1 MEFLAGGSVLDL
13 MKPGPLDE
21 TYIAVVLRELLKALE
36 YLHNEGKIHRD
47 IKAANILLAGNGDVK
62 LADFGVSGQL
72 TDQRTKRNT
81 FVGTPFWMAPEVIK
95 QSGYDSKAD
104 IWSMGITAIEMA
116 KGEPPYADIHPMRVL
131 FLIPKNPPPTLEG
144 KFSQPFRE
152 FVAACLNKDPNE
164 RPSVKDLLKH
174 KFITKAK
181 GTKSLTELIERRAKF
196 IKEGGKVEVAANAES
211 SSDHEDTKSGDKED
225 DDGWDWDDTVK
236 AKTPAQKQA
245 LASAMDK
252 ESTASVGAGVGASVV
267 PLTSSKDKNK
277 KPSKETSK
285 SSSTK
290 SAGTNGKDK
299 KKNKDGSKSDASPA
313 SSAAPS
319 TTAASDKPRPTSL
332 TSIIYPA
339 IAKLLKTNKDPNL
352 AKALSD
358 LKNAFDAAEDA
369 QAGITHNFVAQ
380 VIETLKSRTS

>member
-1 MEFLAGGSVLDL
+1 M
-13 MKPGPLDE
+13 
-21 TYIAVVLRELLKALE
+21 
-36 YLHNEGKIHRD
+36 
-47 IKAANILLAGNGDVK
+47 
-62 LADFGVSGQL
+62 Q
-72 TDQRTKRNT
+72 
-81 FVGTPFWMAPEVIK
+81 PFWMAPEVIK

-181 GTKSLTELIERRAKF
+181 GTKTLTELIERRAKF
-196 IKEGGKVEVAANAES
+196 IKEGGKVETTANAES
-211 SSDHEDTKSGDKED
+211 SSDHEDTKSGDKDD

-252 ESTASVGAGVGASVV
+252 ETTAAGAAAGASL
-267 PLTSSKDKNK
+267 PLTTSKDKNK
-277 KPSKETSK
+277 KPSKEGSK

-299 KKNKDGSKSDASPA
+299 KKNKEASKSDAAP
-313 SSAAPS
+313 SAASAATS
-319 TTAASDKPRPTSL
+319 TPASDKPRPTSL

-352 AKALSD
+352 AKALGD

-380 VIETLKSRTS
+380 VIETLKRYATFAKRFQRCCFPIIDLPFGFQIPNWRISQ